1 MIMSKNCPVFSFKD
15 CCFEVQKDR
24 EGAARIAL
32 WKELGII
39 NCFTLEM
46 SFCGSDFGRYE
57 FYHFNNSI
65 CKEIAHGF
73 CQSLEDLFEP
83 SQTKVK
89 QAQEEL

>member
-1 MIMSKNCPVFSFKD
+1 MLMHKNCQVFSFKD

-32 WKELGII
+32 WKELGIV

-46 SFCGSDFGRYE
+46 SFCGSDFGKYE

-65 CKEIAHGF
+65 YREIANGF
-73 CQSLEDLFEP
+73 CQSL
-83 SQTKVK
+83 
-89 QAQEEL
+89 